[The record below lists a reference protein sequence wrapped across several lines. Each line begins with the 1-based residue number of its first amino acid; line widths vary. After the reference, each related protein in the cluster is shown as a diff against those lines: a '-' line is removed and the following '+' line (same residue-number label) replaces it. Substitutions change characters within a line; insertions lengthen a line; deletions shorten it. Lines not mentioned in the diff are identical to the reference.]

1 SETRMEM
8 EIVASVYNLLPNTPL
23 IQALER
29 NLRIA
34 GGVKYTPEETAF
46 AETLRQTFLKPDAV
60 PLSKAAEVGGAE
72 QGTSVGGSTD
82 VGDVSWN
89 VPVGQIST
97 ATFVP
102 GTPGHSWQSAACAGS
117 SIGRKGM
124 IVAAKTLALTGADL
138 FLDPKLLEAARHD
151 FDSRRAGHE
160 YRSRIPAN
168 QGPPLHYRDYAVA
181 GESQ

>member
-1 SETRMEM
+1 MAAGGRSAAREG
-8 EIVASVYNLLPNTPL
+8 A
-23 IQALER
+23 ALETIPVVR
-29 NLRIA
+29 KHHVLVR
-34 GGVKYTPEETAF
+34 
-46 AETLRQTFLKPDAV
+46 
-60 PLSKAAEVGGAE
+60 LSH
-72 QGTSVGGSTD
+72 
-82 VGDVSWN
+82 WLN